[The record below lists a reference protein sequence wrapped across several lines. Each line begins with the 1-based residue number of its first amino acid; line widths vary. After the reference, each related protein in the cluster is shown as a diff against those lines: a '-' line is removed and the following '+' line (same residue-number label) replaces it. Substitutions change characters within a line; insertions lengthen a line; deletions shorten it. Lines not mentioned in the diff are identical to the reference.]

1 MCVGS
6 AAIAGPMAVLLK
18 LFGGV
23 SLQQE
28 TDALSGS
35 ATQRHRLAL
44 LAVLAT
50 SHADGVP
57 RDRLMALL
65 WPERDHDHARKLLNQ
80 AVYALRQ
87 ALGEDVILSGAVSL
101 RLDNRIVWCDVL
113 AFEERISTGELDGAV
128 ALYAG
133 PFLDGFF
140 LSGAA
145 EFERWVDRERERLAI
160 AYASALESV
169 AGAAEARGDFGAAVN
184 WWKRRAAEDPYDSR
198 VALRLMQALEASGNP
213 AGALRQAAIHERL
226 LREDLGIEPAADTS
240 ALAERLR
247 IAAAEQGGAAEAFPL
262 DPDDARPVVGAAES
276 PRAGAPGLTEDLR
289 RGLSR
294 FAGPAMAALLIAA
307 VLVVARPG
315 VGGME
320 APRSAPGPESAISVD
335 EIARAVAREVD
346 RRLRG
351 DTADRR
357 PELRTRSIAAYELY
371 LRGSDPAVLR
381 SDNAAREAL
390 EYIKQAVEL
399 DSTYAA
405 AYAALARL
413 YTRVG
418 AYGPERSE
426 YVAQAEEAARRAIA
440 LDDSLAEAHGML
452 GVLRMEAFDFPAAER
467 HLRHAIELEPDHAR
481 MYEWL
486 VTLLLWTD
494 RPSDALASARRA
506 LELTPLSPSAHAE
519 LARAL
524 LFNDRCD
531 EAMIELEKLAQLQP
545 PLLRAAPLAAQ
556 CYARLGL
563 WTEAIE
569 HTRSMPPANYR
580 EGLLG
585 YLLARSGRTEDA
597 SRVRD
602 TLIDDWR
609 DGGRGAVWVALTSV
623 GLGDRE
629 EAFVWLNRAIEDGS
643 LSGSPGSLTNLMAP
657 LFEELRA
664 DPRFE
669 VLRARLG
676 LQNR

>member
-1 MCVGS
+1 M
-6 AAIAGPMAVLLK
+6 LK

-28 TDALSGS
+28 TGALTGS
-35 ATQRHRLAL
+35 ATQRHRRAL

-57 RDRLMALL
+57 RDKLMALL
-65 WPERDHDHARKLLNQ
+65 WPERDHDRARKLLNQ

-87 ALGEDVILSGAVSL
+87 ALGGDVILSGADSL
-101 RLDNRIVWCDVL
+101 RLNNRTVWCDVL
-113 AFEERISTGELDGAV
+113 AFEEGISTGELDRAV
-128 ALYAG
+128 ALYTG

-145 EFERWVDRERERLAI
+145 EFERWVDRERDRWAV

-169 AGAAEARGDFGAAVN
+169 ASAAEERGDLGAAVN

-213 AGALRQAAIHERL
+213 AGALQQAAIHERL
-226 LREDLGIEPAADTS
+226 LREDLGIEPAADAS

-247 IAAAEQGGAAEAFPL
+247 VAVAEQGGAAEASRSA
-262 DPDDARPVVGAAES
+262 PDGARPVARPSGR
-276 PRAGAPGLTEDLR
+276 PRAGAPGPTEDSR
-289 RGLSR
+289 RELPR
-294 FAGPAMAALLIAA
+294 LAGPAMAVLLIAA
-307 VLVVARPG
+307 VLVVARFG
-315 VGGME
+315 VGVME
-320 APRSAPGPESAISVD
+320 GPRDAPGPEPAISVD

-357 PELRTRSIAAYELY
+357 PQLRTRSIAAYELY

-381 SDNAAREAL
+381 SDSAAREAL
-390 EYIKQAVEL
+390 EYVKQAVEL

-426 YVAQAEEAARRAIA
+426 YFAHAEEAARKAIV
-440 LDDSLAEAHGML
+440 LEDSLAEAHGVL
-452 GVLRMEAFDFPAAER
+452 GVIRMAEFDFPAAER
-467 HLRHAIELEPDHAR
+467 HLRRAIELEPGHAR
-481 MYEWL
+481 MHEWM

-494 RPSDALASARRA
+494 RPSDALAFARHA
-506 LELTPLSPSAHAE
+506 LELNPLSPSAHAE

-569 HTRSMPPANYR
+569 HTRSMPPVNDR

-585 YLLARSGRTEDA
+585 YLLARSGRTDDA

-602 TLIDDWR
+602 TLSDDWR
-609 DGGRGAVWVALTSV
+609 DGGGGAFWVALTSV

-643 LSGSPGSLTNLMAP
+643 LLGGPGSMTNLMAP